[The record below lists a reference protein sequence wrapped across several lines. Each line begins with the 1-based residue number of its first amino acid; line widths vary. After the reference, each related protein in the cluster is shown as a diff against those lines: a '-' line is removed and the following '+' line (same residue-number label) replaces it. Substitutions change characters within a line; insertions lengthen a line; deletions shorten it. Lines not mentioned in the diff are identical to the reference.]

1 VPRLIRN
8 APGLMKFDEQYPI
21 YNWIHPLRG
30 EELGAVPLDEVLAQV
45 DASVTT
51 ERSLYFHIP
60 FCDTICTFCT
70 LNRGLGSEGDAAL
83 ETYTRAL
90 IREIELKAHAPGI
103 ACVPPSSIFFGGGSP
118 SVLSADQL
126 QRICAAIREHFD
138 LSQLVEWTFEMEVKS
153 VTEEKCAVLAAAGVN
168 RSRFGIQSFDPKFRS
183 LFNITATFD
192 QTQQAIEAAGRHFES
207 RGIDMIYGMHG
218 QTLTEFTRDIQSL
231 IGAGTETID
240 CYPITN
246 IATQGSLH
254 HGYARQGL
262 RPTPYIDK
270 MVMTLYLNQFM
281 AAAGFKRH
289 NGHGFVRLG
298 TRPQEPSGTSRAFR
312 NYYNTTAMFSHHD
325 ADVVGFG
332 SSAISQVGRH
342 VLQNDV
348 NRESYVRGL
357 LDRKELSVKVT
368 KNSHVP
374 WDRGL
379 VHYLPYAGQAD
390 KSRIPWEHIEPETI
404 EKLAILTEE
413 GLLEETPTEYRTTEL
428 GWAWYVNLMYYL
440 SSAEDQEALDAVATV
455 RGRSGAL
462 TDGDRRMIPL
472 AVAS

>member
-1 VPRLIRN
+1 MPKLIRN
-8 APGLMKFDEQYPI
+8 SPGLIKFDEQFPI

-30 EELGAVPLDEVLAQV
+30 EELGAAPLEEVLPQV

-70 LNRGLGSEGDAAL
+70 LNRGLGSEGDEAL

-90 IREIELKAHAPGI
+90 IREIELKAHAP
-103 ACVPPSSIFFGGGSP
+103 AVSAVPASSIFFGGGSP
-118 SVLSADQL
+118 SVLSAGQL
-126 QRICAAIREHFD
+126 ERICAAIRDNFD
-138 LSQLVEWTFEMEVKS
+138 LSQLREWTFEMEVKS

-183 LFNITATFD
+183 LFNITATAD
-192 QTQQAIEAAGRHFES
+192 QTASALAAAGAHFES

-218 QTLTEFTRDIQSL
+218 QTLTEFTRDIQAL
-231 IGAGTETID
+231 IDAGSETID

-246 IATQGSLH
+246 VATQGSLH
-254 HGYARQGL
+254 RGYARLGL
-262 RPTPYIDK
+262 KPTPYIDK

-289 NGHGFVRLG
+289 NGHGFIRLG
-298 TRPQEPSGTSRAFR
+298 SRPVDPSGTSRVFR

-357 LDRKELSVKVT
+357 LDGKELSVKVT
-368 KNSHVP
+368 RNRHVP

-379 VHYLPYAGQAD
+379 VHYLPYVGQAD
-390 KSRIPWEHIEPETI
+390 KSRIPWDHIEPETA
-404 EKLAILTEE
+404 EKLGILAEE
-413 GLLEETPTEYRTTEL
+413 GLIEETADEYRTTEL

-440 SSAEDQEALDAVATV
+440 SSAADQQALDTVATV
-455 RGRSGAL
+455 RGKSGAL
-462 TDGDRRMIPL
+462 TDGERRMIPL